1 MHLRANS
8 FYPCNYRRG
17 NKSYY
22 DTHDQEKVRGIVKH
36 WSTRRDFGQ
45 RLWTPFAFYDNKLH
59 GGVSNAA
66 IPQVIQ
72 AYMENFDVRRVLVE
86 TGTSYNNMY
95 TSNFETIQLTE
106 TNLIPYV
113 GYELYGFNISFTKS

>member
-1 MHLRANS
+1 M
-8 FYPCNYRRG
+8 
-17 NKSYY
+17 
-22 DTHDQEKVRGIVKH
+22 
-36 WSTRRDFGQ
+36 
-45 RLWTPFAFYDNKLH
+45 
-59 GGVSNAA
+59 SNAA